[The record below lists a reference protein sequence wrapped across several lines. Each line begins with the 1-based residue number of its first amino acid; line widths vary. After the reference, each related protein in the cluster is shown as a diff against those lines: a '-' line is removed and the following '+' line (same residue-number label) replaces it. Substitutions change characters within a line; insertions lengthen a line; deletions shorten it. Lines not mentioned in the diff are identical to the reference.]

1 MKVPAGSLAPVLLL
15 VFAVSLLV
23 GPGLGVFSMV
33 RGLVDPQDPQA
44 VTAWTLLSD
53 LRLPRSVLAML
64 VGASLALGGVLLQ
77 TYFQNP
83 MAGPYV
89 VGVSSGAGLAV
100 AILAVSTGSG
110 FPSTRGVVV
119 ASLLGSAGIVVLVDR
134 LAAAIRGRRTET
146 LLLIGIAIAS
156 VCSAITSVLLL
167 MLPRGPEGVLFW
179 LMGSL
184 SGASWGSVVLVL
196 AGFAVSLTIAGWHG
210 AALDAILWGDETA
223 RSVGVEVRRVRLWML
238 GAATLA
244 VAATVASC
252 GVIAF
257 LGLMA
262 PHIARGIVGGRH
274 ARLIP
279 AAAIVGAGWLLAA
292 DIGARL
298 LLAPAELPV
307 GAITSAIGAPFL
319 VWICLRR
326 RRGWDFSGS
335 TQRRS

>member
-1 MKVPAGSLAPVLLL
+1 LRPVKLPARSLVPVLFL

-23 GPGLGVFSMV
+23 GPGLGIGSMV
-33 RGLVDPQDPQA
+33 RGLLDSRDPMA
-44 VTAWTLLSD
+44 GTAWTLLND
-53 LRLPRSVLAML
+53 LRLPRSVLAVL
-64 VGASLALGGVLLQ
+64 VGASLSVGGVLLQ

-100 AILAVSTGSG
+100 AILAVVTGAG
-110 FPSTRGVVV
+110 FPSTRGVAV
-119 ASLLGSAGIVVLVDR
+119 AALLGSLGIVLVVER

-156 VCSAITSVLLL
+156 VCSALTSVLLL

-184 SGASWGSVVLVL
+184 TGASWGQAGLVLVGL
-196 AGFAVSLTIAGWHG
+196 AASLAIAIWHTP
-210 AALDAILWGDETA
+210 ALDAILWGDEIA
-223 RSVGVEVRRVRLWML
+223 QSVGVGVRRLRLWML
-238 GAATLA
+238 GAASLA
-244 VAATVASC
+244 VAATVATC

-262 PHIARGIVGGRH
+262 PHVARGIVGGRH

-279 AAAIVGAGWLLAA
+279 AAAVVGAGWLLAA
-292 DIGARL
+292 DVGARL

-326 RRGWDFSGS
+326 R
-335 TQRRS
+335 

>member
-1 MKVPAGSLAPVLLL
+1 LL

-23 GPGLGVFSMV
+23 GPGLGVVSMV
-33 RGLVDPQDPQA
+33 RGLLDPRDPGA
-44 VTAWTLLSD
+44 GTAWTLLSD

-89 VGVSSGAGLAV
+89 VGVSSGAGLGV
-100 AILAVSTGSG
+100 AILAVATGTG
-110 FPSTRGVVV
+110 FPSNQGIVL

-134 LAAAIRGRRTET
+134 LAAAFRGRRTET

-156 VCSAITSVLLL
+156 VCSAVTSVLLL

-184 SGASWGSVVLVL
+184 TGASWGKVGIVL
-196 AGFAVSLTIAGWHG
+196 AGLAVSVSIAGWHRP
-210 AALDAILWGDETA
+210 ALDAILWGDETA
-223 RSVGVEVRRVRLWML
+223 QSVGVEVRRLRLWTL

-274 ARLIP
+274 GRLIP
-279 AAAIVGAGWLLAA
+279 AAAVVGAGWLVAA

-326 RRGWDFSGS
+326 TRRWDSSDS
-335 TQRRS
+335 TPRRS